1 MATQQALDVL
11 VAVGR
16 LLRTAQRDA
25 ADRGDLGLAQGFGM
39 SAGRCEDLTAANG
52 RRPPELMPLRTE
64 PLQAAVAAWTLLRTE
79 PLADYPPGVGVL
91 ALWLVDLIGTAG
103 RRSRASGTRPV
114 AGGLAH
120 GESIRQAGPPR
131 LGPRLVAGGRV
142 PALVAGHRRGHV
154 LVV

>member
-1 MATQQALDVL
+1 MATQQAVDVL

-25 ADRGDLGLAQGFGM
+25 ADRGDPGLAQGFAM

-52 RRPPELMPLRTE
+52 RQPPEPMPLRTE
-64 PLQAAVAAWTLLRTE
+64 PLEAAGAAWTLLRTE

-91 ALWLVDLIGTAG
+91 ALWLVDLIGTAS
-103 RRSRASGTRPV
+103 RRSRGC
-114 AGGLAH
+114 
-120 GESIRQAGPPR
+120 
-131 LGPRLVAGGRV
+131 GPRLVVGSLTRCEVTGQPGPRGLGRRLVDGRRV
-142 PALVAGHRRGHV
+142 PALATGHRRGHV

>member
-25 ADRGDLGLAQGFGM
+25 AGRGERGLAQGFGM

-52 RRPPELMPLRTE
+52 RQPPELMPLRTE

-79 PLADYPPGVGVL
+79 PSVDYPPGVGVL
-91 ALWLVDLIGTAG
+91 ALWLVDLIGTAC
-103 RRSRASGTRPV
+103 RRSRASGTQPV

-120 GESIRQAGPPR
+120 GESIRQAGPSR
-131 LGPRLVAGGRV
+131 RGPRRVAGGRV
-142 PALVAGHRRGHV
+142 PALVTRHRRGHV
-154 LVV
+154 LVL